1 MATKKMV
8 YFFGNGK
15 SEGAKETKALL
26 GGKGLGL
33 AQMTESKVPVP
44 AGFTIT
50 TEVCDYYSK
59 NKSYPKGLEKI
70 VDENIKKLE
79 KAMGMEFGNADKP
92 LLVSVRSGAAISMP
106 GMMDTILNLGIN
118 ENVVNGIIKKTNNP
132 RFAWDA
138 YRRFIQMFGDVAM
151 GVDHDKFEEILDERK
166 KAIAPKIGK
175 AEKEVKDTDLDVEEL
190 KIVVEKYKAMYK
202 QEMGEAFPDDPKVQ
216 LWHAINAVFRSWN
229 NPRAEA
235 YRKLNDIR
243 NLLGTAVNVQAMV
256 FGNMGDT
263 SATGVCFSRNPST
276 GENKF
281 YGEFLINAQGEDVV
295 AGIRTPQE
303 ITLEGSKEWAKNNG
317 ISEEDRKAKYPS
329 LEEVMPDVYKQ
340 LVSYKNQLEKYYSDM
355 QDMEFTIQEG
365 KLYMLQTRNGK
376 RTAAAAVRI
385 AVELAEAKIIS
396 KEEALMRVNPA
407 DLDQL
412 LHPMFDPNAKKTAK
426 VLAKGL
432 NASPGAAVGKAVFA
446 AERAEAMKE
455 AGESVILVRIET
467 SPEDIKGMNAA
478 EGILTARGGATS
490 HAAVVARGMG
500 KCCVAGCSALDI
512 DYNQKLMKVNDT
524 IVHEGDYI
532 SIDGSTG
539 EVMLGQV
546 TTKEA
551 DMSEDFRKLMQW
563 ADEIRIKNKFEVHT
577 NADTPNDAQIARKF
591 GAEGIGLCRT
601 EHMFFN
607 ADRIKSV
614 RQLILV
620 AEEVKQLREKLEEAK
635 KIGKADLV
643 EELERLYKEPRKL
656 YDDALNSLFPM
667 QMEDFVGIF
676 TAMSGYPVTV
686 RLLDPPLHEF
696 IPHEDSQLQELANE
710 MNVPFE
716 KLRAIRDSL
725 HEFNPM
731 LGHRGCRLGITYPEI
746 YDMQARAIIEAAVK
760 VKKNG
765 VDVHPEIMIPL
776 VGTLKELKM
785 IKERIVK
792 IADEVF
798 SKVGDKVAYKVGTMI
813 EVPRAALVADKIA
826 QEAEFFSFG
835 TNDLTQMG
843 GGFSRDDAGKFL
855 KDYVDKEI
863 YEKDPFQS
871 LDQEGIGELLRIG
884 VTKGRATNKKLT
896 VGICGEHG
904 GDPATVMFCY
914 DIGLNYVSCSP
925 YRVPIARLAAAQGII
940 NASAKNKKANVKKEV
955 KKAVKTVKKEVK
967 KEIKKDAKK
976 AASTVKKASK
986 DVKKATKEIKKVA
999 KAVKNTVKKEVKKA
1013 VSKKTNSK
1021 K

>member
-1 MATKKMV
+1 MASKKMV

-59 NKSYPKGLEKI
+59 NKSYPKGLEKA

-79 KAMGMEFGNADKP
+79 KAMNMKFGDVNKP

-118 ENVVNGIIKKTNNP
+118 EEVVNGIVAKTGNP

-151 GVDHDKFEEILDERK
+151 GVDHDKFEEILQEK
-166 KAIAPKIGK
+166 KNSIASRVGKI
-175 AEKEVKDTDLDVEEL
+175 EKEVKDTDLDVEDL
-190 KIVVEKYKAMYK
+190 KDVVAKYKAMYK
-202 QEMGEAFPDDPKVQ
+202 KEKGEEFPEEPREQ
-216 LWHAINAVFRSWN
+216 LFNAINAVFRSWN

-243 NLLGTAVNVQAMV
+243 GLLGTAVNVQAMV

-303 ITLEGSKEWAKNNG
+303 ITLEGSLEWAKNNG
-317 ISEEDRKAKYPS
+317 ISEEERKAKYPS
-329 LEEVMPDVYKQ
+329 LEEVMPAVYKQ

-376 RTAAAAVRI
+376 RTGAAAVRI

-396 KEEALMRVNPA
+396 KEEAIMRVNPS

-412 LHPMFDPNAKKTAK
+412 LHPMFDASAKKTAK

-432 NASPGAAVGKAVFA
+432 NASPGAAVGKVVFS

-455 AGESVILVRIET
+455 AGEQSILVRIET

-478 EGILTARGGATS
+478 EGILTARGGSTS

-500 KCCVAGCSALDI
+500 KCCVAGCSALEI
-512 DYNQKLMKVNDT
+512 DYAAKSMKVGEET
-524 IVHEGDYI
+524 VKEGDYI

-539 EVMLGQV
+539 EVMLGKV
-546 TTKEA
+546 ATKEA
-551 DMSEDFRKLMQW
+551 EMSEDFRKLMEW
-563 ADEIRIKNKFEVHT
+563 ADSMRKLEVHT
-577 NADTPNDAQIARKF
+577 NADTPHDASVARSF

-620 AEEVKQLREKLEEAK
+620 AEEVKQLKEKLEAAE
-635 KIGKADLV
+635 KIGDKKTI
-643 EELERLYKEPRKL
+643 EEIEPLYKEPRKL
-656 YDDALNSLFPM
+656 YDDALNSILPM
-667 QMEDFVGIF
+667 QREDFIGIF
-676 TAMSGYPVTV
+676 TAMNGYPVTV

-696 IPHEDSQLQELANE
+696 IPHEDSQLQELSKE
-710 MNVPFE
+710 MNVSFD
-716 KLRAIRDSL
+716 KLKAIRDGL

-776 VGTLKELKM
+776 VGTVKELKI
-785 IKERIVK
+785 IKDRIIK
-792 IADEVF
+792 IAEEVF
-798 SKVGDKVAYKVGTMI
+798 EKEGSKVAYRVGTMI

-855 KDYVDKEI
+855 KDYVNKEI
-863 YEKDPFQS
+863 YERDPFQS

-884 VTKGRATNKKLT
+884 VTKGRSTNKKLT

-904 GDPATVMFCY
+904 GDPATIMFCN
-914 DIGLNYVSCSP
+914 DIGLDYVSCSP
-925 YRVPIARLAAAQGII
+925 YRVPIARLAAAQGAIR
-940 NASAKNKKANVKKEV
+940 AKGASKKSSAK
-955 KKAVKTVKKEVK
+955 KTT
-967 KEIKKDAKK
+967 AKK
-976 AASTVKKASK
+976 ASAAKKTVTKVETKSSA
-986 DVKKATKEIKKVA
+986 KKATA
-999 KAVKNTVKKEVKKA
+999 KKA
-1013 VSKKTNSK
+1013 PTAKKTAAKSTGK
-1021 K
+1021 KK

>member
-1 MATKKMV
+1 MASRKMV

-59 NKSYPKGLEKI
+59 NKSYPNGLEKL

-79 KAMGMEFGNADKP
+79 RAMNMEFGNEQKP

-118 ENVVNGIIKKTNNP
+118 EKVVNGMIKKTNNP

-151 GVDHDKFEEILDERK
+151 GVDHEKFEHILQNAK
-166 KAIAPKIGK
+166 NSIADRVGK
-175 AEKEVKDTDLDVEEL
+175 PAKEVKDTDLNVEDL
-190 KIVVEKYKAMYK
+190 KEVVVKYKEMYK
-202 QEMGEAFPDDPKVQ
+202 KEMGEDFPEEPKVQ

-263 SATGVCFSRNPST
+263 SATGVCFSRNPAT

-303 ITLEGSKEWAKNNG
+303 ITLEGSLDWAKNNNV
-317 ISEEDRKAKYPS
+317 SEFERKGKYPS
-329 LEEVMPDVYKQ
+329 LEEVMPNVYKQ

-396 KEEALMRVNPA
+396 KEEAIMRVNPS

-412 LHPMFDPNAKKTAK
+412 LHPTFDPNAKKSATI
-426 VLAKGL
+426 LAKGL
-432 NASPGAAVGKAVFA
+432 NASPGAAVGKVVFA
-446 AERAEAMKE
+446 ADRAEKQKE
-455 AGESVILVRIET
+455 AGENVILVRIET

-512 DYNQKLMKVNDT
+512 DYSSKTMKVGDKT
-524 IVHEGDYI
+524 VYEGDYI

-546 TTKEA
+546 ATKEA
-551 DMSEDFRKLMQW
+551 EMSEDFKKLMKWADDIRKL
-563 ADEIRIKNKFEVHT
+563 EVHT
-577 NADTPNDAQIARKF
+577 NADTPHDARIARSF

-620 AEEVKQLREKLEEAK
+620 AEDVKQLQAQINEAERAGKNNLVSELQNAYREPK
-635 KIGKADLV
+635 
-643 EELERLYKEPRKL
+643 RLYDE
-656 YDDALNSLFPM
+656 ALNNLFPM
-667 QMEDFVGIF
+667 QMEDFIGIF
-676 TAMSGYPVTV
+676 KAMDGYPVTV

-696 IPHEDSQLQELANE
+696 IPHEDSQLEELSND
-710 MNVPFE
+710 MGVPFD

-760 VKKNG
+760 VSKDRVK
-765 VDVHPEIMIPL
+765 VYPEIMIPL

-785 IKERIVK
+785 IKDRIIK

-798 SKVGDKVAYKVGTMI
+798 EKEGVKVSYKVGTMI

-826 QEAEFFSFG
+826 TEAEFFSFG

-871 LDQEGIGELLRIG
+871 LDQEGIGELLKIG
-884 VTKGRATNKKLT
+884 VEKGRATNKKLT
-896 VGICGEHG
+896 IGICGEHG
-904 GDPATVMFCY
+904 GDPATVMFCHN
-914 DIGLNYVSCSP
+914 IGLNYVSCSP
-925 YRVPIARLAAAQGII
+925 YRVPIARLAAAQGVI
-940 NASAKNKKANVKKEV
+940 NQKIEAKKNIKKA
-955 KKAVKTVKKEVK
+955 
-967 KEIKKDAKK
+967 
-976 AASTVKKASK
+976 VKKASK
-986 DVKKATKEIKKVA
+986 NIKKAVKKASKTVKSAAKKS
-999 KAVKNTVKKEVKKA
+999 AVKKLASKKA
-1013 VSKKTNSK
+1013 ASKKTASK
-1021 K
+1021 KKSGR

>member
-1 MATKKMV
+1 MV

-59 NKSYPKGLEKI
+59 NKSYPNGLEKL

-79 KAMGMEFGNADKP
+79 RAMNMEFGNEQKP

-118 ENVVNGIIKKTNNP
+118 EKVVNGMIKKTNNP

-151 GVDHDKFEEILDERK
+151 GVDHEKFEHILQNAK
-166 KAIAPKIGK
+166 NSIADRVGK
-175 AEKEVKDTDLDVEEL
+175 PAKEVKDTDLNVEDL
-190 KIVVEKYKAMYK
+190 KEVVVKYKEMYK
-202 QEMGEAFPDDPKVQ
+202 REMGEDFPEEPKVQ

-263 SATGVCFSRNPST
+263 SATGVCFSRNPAT

-303 ITLEGSKEWAKNNG
+303 ITLEGSLDWAKNNNV
-317 ISEEDRKAKYPS
+317 SEFERKGKYPS
-329 LEEVMPDVYKQ
+329 LEEVMPNVYKQ

-396 KEEALMRVNPA
+396 KEEAIMRVNPS

-412 LHPMFDPNAKKTAK
+412 LHPTFDPNAKKSATI
-426 VLAKGL
+426 LAKGL
-432 NASPGAAVGKAVFA
+432 NASPGAAVGKVVFA
-446 AERAEAMKE
+446 ADRAEKQKE
-455 AGESVILVRIET
+455 AGENVILVRIET
-467 SPEDIKGMNAA
+467 SPEDIKGVNAA

-490 HAAVVARGMG
+490 HVAVVARGMG

-512 DYNQKLMKVNDT
+512 DYSSKTMKVGDKT
-524 IVHEGDYI
+524 VYEGDYI

-546 TTKEA
+546 ATKEA
-551 DMSEDFRKLMQW
+551 EMSEDFKKLMKWADDIRKL
-563 ADEIRIKNKFEVHT
+563 EVHT
-577 NADTPNDAQIARKF
+577 NADTPHDARIARSF

-620 AEEVKQLREKLEEAK
+620 AEDVKQLQAQINEAERAGKNNLVSELQNAYREPK
-635 KIGKADLV
+635 
-643 EELERLYKEPRKL
+643 RLYDE
-656 YDDALNSLFPM
+656 ALNNLFPM
-667 QMEDFVGIF
+667 QMEDFIGIF
-676 TAMSGYPVTV
+676 KAMDGYPVTV

-696 IPHEDSQLQELANE
+696 IPHEDSQLEELSND
-710 MNVPFE
+710 MGVPFD

-760 VKKNG
+760 VSKDG
-765 VDVHPEIMIPL
+765 VKVHPEIMIPL

-785 IKERIVK
+785 IKDRIIK

-798 SKVGDKVAYKVGTMI
+798 EKEGVKVSYKVGTMI

-826 QEAEFFSFG
+826 TEAEFFSFG

-871 LDQEGIGELLRIG
+871 LDQEGIGELLKIG
-884 VTKGRATNKKLT
+884 VEKGRATNKKLT
-896 VGICGEHG
+896 IGICGEHG
-904 GDPATVMFCY
+904 GDPATVMFCHN
-914 DIGLNYVSCSP
+914 IGLNYVSCSP
-925 YRVPIARLAAAQGII
+925 YRVPIARLAAAQGVI
-940 NASAKNKKANVKKEV
+940 NQKIEAKKNIKKA
-955 KKAVKTVKKEVK
+955 
-967 KEIKKDAKK
+967 
-976 AASTVKKASK
+976 VKKASK
-986 DVKKATKEIKKVA
+986 NIKKAVKKASKTVKSAAKKS
-999 KAVKNTVKKEVKKA
+999 AVKKLASKKA
-1013 VSKKTNSK
+1013 ASKKTASK
-1021 K
+1021 KKSGR

>member
-1 MATKKMV
+1 MALKKMV

-59 NKSYPKGLEKI
+59 KKSYPPGLEKL

-79 KAMGMEFGNADKP
+79 KAMNMEFGNEEKP

-118 ENVVNGIIKKTNNP
+118 EKVVNGMIKKTNNP

-151 GVDHDKFEEILDERK
+151 GVDHDKFEEILDNAK
-166 KAIAPKIGK
+166 HSIATRVGK
-175 AEKEVKDTDLDVEEL
+175 PAKEVKDTDLNVDDL
-190 KIVVEKYKAMYK
+190 KEVVDKYKEMYK
-202 QEMGEAFPDDPKVQ
+202 REMGEDFPEDPKVQ

-263 SATGVCFSRNPST
+263 SATGVCFSRNPAT

-303 ITLEGSKEWAKNNG
+303 ITLEGSLDWAKNNN
-317 ISEEDRKAKYPS
+317 ISEFERKGKYPS

-340 LVSYKNQLEKYYSDM
+340 LVKYKDQLLKYYKDV
-355 QDMEFTIQEG
+355 QDMEFTIQEK
-365 KLYMLQTRNGK
+365 KLYMLQTRSGK

-385 AVELAEAKIIS
+385 AVELAEEKIIS
-396 KEEALMRVNPA
+396 KEEAIMRVNPS

-412 LHPMFDPNAKKTAK
+412 LHPVFDHDAKKSATI
-426 VLAKGL
+426 LAKGL
-432 NASPGAAVGKAVFA
+432 NASPGAAVGKVVFA
-446 AERAEAMKE
+446 ADRAEKQKE
-455 AGESVILVRIET
+455 AGENVILVRIET

-512 DYNQKLMKVNDT
+512 DYSSKSMKVGNET
-524 IVHEGDYI
+524 VYEGDYI

-546 TTKEA
+546 ATKEA
-551 DMSEDFRKLMQW
+551 EMSEDFKKLMKWADDTRKL
-563 ADEIRIKNKFEVHT
+563 EVHT
-577 NADTPNDAQIARKF
+577 NADTPHDAQIARSF

-620 AEEVKQLREKLEEAK
+620 AEDVKQLQAQISEVERAGKNNLVSELKDAYREPK
-635 KIGKADLV
+635 
-643 EELERLYKEPRKL
+643 RLYDE
-656 YDDALNSLFPM
+656 ALDNLFPM
-667 QMEDFVGIF
+667 QMEDFIGIF
-676 TAMSGYPVTV
+676 KAMDGYPVTV

-696 IPHEDSQLQELANE
+696 IPHEDSQLQELSND
-710 MNVPFE
+710 MGVPFE

-746 YDMQARAIIEAAVK
+746 YDMQAKAIIEAAVK
-760 VKKNG
+760 VSKNG
-765 VDVHPEIMIPL
+765 VKVHPEIMIPL
-776 VGTLKELKM
+776 VGTLKELKI
-785 IKERIVK
+785 IKDRIIK
-792 IADEVF
+792 IAEEVF
-798 SKVGDKVAYKVGTMI
+798 EKEGVRVSYKVGTMI

-826 QEAEFFSFG
+826 TEAEFFSFG

-843 GGFSRDDAGKFL
+843 GGFSRDDAGKLL

-871 LDQEGIGELLRIG
+871 LDQEGIGELLRIA
-884 VTKGRATNKKLT
+884 VSKGRETNKKLII
-896 VGICGEHG
+896 GICGEHG
-904 GDPATVMFCY
+904 GDPATVMFCH

-925 YRVPIARLAAAQGII
+925 YRVPIARLAAAQGVIEQ
-940 NASAKNKKANVKKEV
+940 KKKAKQTAK
-955 KKAVKTVKKEVK
+955 KTVN
-967 KEIKKDAKK
+967 K
-976 AASTVKKASK
+976 AVKKASK
-986 DVKKATKEIKKVA
+986 NIKKAVKKAGKTLKASAKKSNAKKVL
-999 KAVKNTVKKEVKKA
+999 KKKSTNKKTA
-1013 VSKKTNSK
+1013 SKKKVVSKRR
-1021 K
+1021 

>member
-1 MATKKMV
+1 MASRKMV

-59 NKSYPKGLEKI
+59 NKSYPNGLEKL

-79 KAMGMEFGNADKP
+79 RAMNMEFGNEQKP

-118 ENVVNGIIKKTNNP
+118 EKVVNGMIKKTNNP

-151 GVDHDKFEEILDERK
+151 GVDHEKFEHILQNAK
-166 KAIAPKIGK
+166 NSIADRVGK
-175 AEKEVKDTDLDVEEL
+175 PAKEVKDTDLNVEDL
-190 KIVVEKYKAMYK
+190 KEVVVKYKEMYK
-202 QEMGEAFPDDPKVQ
+202 HEMGEDFPEEPKVQ

-243 NLLGTAVNVQAMV
+243 NLFGTAVNVQAMV

-263 SATGVCFSRNPST
+263 SATGVCFSRNPAT

-303 ITLEGSKEWAKNNG
+303 ITLEGSLDWAKNNNV
-317 ISEEDRKAKYPS
+317 SEFERKEKFPS
-329 LEEVMPDVYKQ
+329 LEEVMPNVYKQ

-396 KEEALMRVNPA
+396 KEEAIMRVNPS

-412 LHPMFDPNAKKTAK
+412 LHPTFDPNAKKSATI
-426 VLAKGL
+426 LAKGL
-432 NASPGAAVGKAVFA
+432 NASPGAAVGKVVFA
-446 AERAEAMKE
+446 ADRAEKQKE
-455 AGESVILVRIET
+455 AGENVILVRIET

-512 DYNQKLMKVNDT
+512 DYSSKTMKVGDKT
-524 IVHEGDYI
+524 VYEGDYI

-546 TTKEA
+546 ATKEA
-551 DMSEDFRKLMQW
+551 EMSEDFKKLMKWADDIRKL
-563 ADEIRIKNKFEVHT
+563 EVHT
-577 NADTPNDAQIARKF
+577 NADTPHDARIARSF

-620 AEEVKQLREKLEEAK
+620 AEDVKQLQAQINEAERAGKNNLVSELQNAYREPK
-635 KIGKADLV
+635 
-643 EELERLYKEPRKL
+643 RLYDE
-656 YDDALNSLFPM
+656 ALNNLFPM
-667 QMEDFVGIF
+667 QMEDFIGIF
-676 TAMSGYPVTV
+676 KAMDGYPVTV

-696 IPHEDSQLQELANE
+696 IPHEDSQLEELSSD
-710 MNVPFE
+710 MGVPFD

-760 VKKNG
+760 VSKDG
-765 VDVHPEIMIPL
+765 VKVHPEIMIPL

-785 IKERIVK
+785 IKDRIIK

-798 SKVGDKVAYKVGTMI
+798 EKEGVKVSYKVGTMI

-826 QEAEFFSFG
+826 TEAEFFSFG

-871 LDQEGIGELLRIG
+871 LDQEGIGELLKIG
-884 VTKGRATNKKLT
+884 VEKGRATNKKLT
-896 VGICGEHG
+896 IGICGEHG
-904 GDPATVMFCY
+904 GDPATVMFCHN
-914 DIGLNYVSCSP
+914 IGLNYVSCSP
-925 YRVPIARLAAAQGII
+925 YRVPIARLAAAQGVI
-940 NASAKNKKANVKKEV
+940 NQKIEAKKNIKKA
-955 KKAVKTVKKEVK
+955 
-967 KEIKKDAKK
+967 
-976 AASTVKKASK
+976 VKKASK
-986 DVKKATKEIKKVA
+986 NIKKAVKKASKTVKSAAKKS
-999 KAVKNTVKKEVKKA
+999 AVKKLASKKA
-1013 VSKKTNSK
+1013 ASKKTASK
-1021 K
+1021 KKSGR

>member
-1 MATKKMV
+1 MALKKMV

-59 NKSYPKGLEKI
+59 NKSYPKDLKKL

-79 KAMGMEFGNADKP
+79 KAMNMEFGNEEKP

-118 ENVVNGIIKKTNNP
+118 EKVVNGMIKKTNNP

-151 GVDHDKFEEILDERK
+151 GVDHDKFEEILDNAK
-166 KAIAPKIGK
+166 HSIATRVGK
-175 AEKEVKDTDLDVEEL
+175 PAKEVKDTDLNVDDL
-190 KIVVEKYKAMYK
+190 KEVVDKYKEMYK
-202 QEMGEAFPDDPKVQ
+202 REMGEDFPEDPKIQ

-263 SATGVCFSRNPST
+263 SATGVCFSRNPAT

-303 ITLEGSKEWAKNNG
+303 ITLEGSLDWAKNNN
-317 ISEEDRKAKYPS
+317 ISEFERKGKYPS

-340 LVSYKNQLEKYYSDM
+340 LVKYKDQLLKYYKDV
-355 QDMEFTIQEG
+355 QDMEFTIQEK
-365 KLYMLQTRNGK
+365 KLYMLQTRSGK

-385 AVELAEAKIIS
+385 AVELAEEKIIS
-396 KEEALMRVNPA
+396 KEEAIMRVNPS

-412 LHPMFDPNAKKTAK
+412 LHPVFDPEAKKGATI
-426 VLAKGL
+426 LAKGL
-432 NASPGAAVGKAVFA
+432 NASPGAAVGKVVFA
-446 AERAEAMKE
+446 ADRAEKQKE
-455 AGESVILVRIET
+455 EGENVILVRIET

-512 DYNQKLMKVNDT
+512 DYSSKSMKVGNET
-524 IVHEGDYI
+524 VYEGDYI

-546 TTKEA
+546 ATKEA
-551 DMSEDFRKLMQW
+551 EMSEDFKKLMKWADDTRKL
-563 ADEIRIKNKFEVHT
+563 EVHT
-577 NADTPNDAQIARKF
+577 NADTPHDAQIARSF

-620 AEEVKQLREKLEEAK
+620 AEDVKQLQAQISEVERAGKNNLVSELKDAYREPK
-635 KIGKADLV
+635 
-643 EELERLYKEPRKL
+643 RLYDE
-656 YDDALNSLFPM
+656 ALNNLFPM
-667 QMEDFVGIF
+667 QMEDFIGIF
-676 TAMSGYPVTV
+676 KAMDGYPVTV

-696 IPHEDSQLQELANE
+696 IPHEDSQLEELSNDMGVA
-710 MNVPFE
+710 FD

-760 VKKNG
+760 VSKNG
-765 VDVHPEIMIPL
+765 VKVHPEIMIPL
-776 VGTLKELKM
+776 VGTLKELKI
-785 IKERIVK
+785 IKDRIIK
-792 IADEVF
+792 IAEEVF
-798 SKVGDKVAYKVGTMI
+798 EKEGVKVSYKVGTMI

-826 QEAEFFSFG
+826 TEAEFFSFG

-871 LDQEGIGELLRIG
+871 LDQEGIGELLRIA
-884 VTKGRATNKKLT
+884 VSKGRETNKKLII
-896 VGICGEHG
+896 GICGEHG
-904 GDPATVMFCY
+904 GDPATVMFCH

-925 YRVPIARLAAAQGII
+925 YRVPIARLAAAQGVIEQ
-940 NASAKNKKANVKKEV
+940 KKKAKKTVNKAVKKSSKNI
-955 KKAVKTVKKEVK
+955 KKAVKKAGKTLKAS
-967 KEIKKDAKK
+967 AKK
-976 AASTVKKASK
+976 SNAKKVLKKKSTNKKTASK
-986 DVKKATKEIKKVA
+986 KKV
-999 KAVKNTVKKEVKKA
+999 
-1013 VSKKTNSK
+1013 VSKRR
-1021 K
+1021 

>member
-1 MATKKMV
+1 MALKKMV

-59 NKSYPKGLEKI
+59 NKSYPKDLKKL

-79 KAMGMEFGNADKP
+79 KAMNMEFGNEEKP

-118 ENVVNGIIKKTNNP
+118 EKVVNGMIKKTNNP

-151 GVDHDKFEEILDERK
+151 GVDHDKFEEILDNAK
-166 KAIAPKIGK
+166 HSIATRVGK
-175 AEKEVKDTDLDVEEL
+175 PAKEVKDTDLNVDDL
-190 KIVVEKYKAMYK
+190 KEVVDKYKEMYK
-202 QEMGEAFPDDPKVQ
+202 REMGEDFPEDPKVQ

-263 SATGVCFSRNPST
+263 SATGVCFSRNPAT

-303 ITLEGSKEWAKNNG
+303 ITLEGSLDWAKNNN
-317 ISEEDRKAKYPS
+317 ISEFERKGKYPS
-329 LEEVMPDVYKQ
+329 LEEVMPNVYKQ

-385 AVELAEAKIIS
+385 AVELAEANIIS
-396 KEEALMRVNPA
+396 KEEAIMRVNPS

-412 LHPMFDPNAKKTAK
+412 LHPTFDPEAKKEATI
-426 VLAKGL
+426 LAKGL
-432 NASPGAAVGKAVFA
+432 NASPGAAVGKVVFA
-446 AERAEAMKE
+446 ADRAEKRKE
-455 AGESVILVRIET
+455 EGENVILVRIET

-512 DYNQKLMKVNDT
+512 DYSSKSMKVGNET
-524 IVHEGDYI
+524 VYEGDYI

-546 TTKEA
+546 ATKEA
-551 DMSEDFRKLMQW
+551 EMSEDFKKLMKWADDIRKL
-563 ADEIRIKNKFEVHT
+563 EVHT
-577 NADTPNDAQIARKF
+577 NADTPHDAQIARSF

-620 AEEVKQLREKLEEAK
+620 AEDVKQLQAQINEAERAGKNNLVSELQNAYREPK
-635 KIGKADLV
+635 
-643 EELERLYKEPRKL
+643 RLYDE
-656 YDDALNSLFPM
+656 ALNNLFPM
-667 QMEDFVGIF
+667 QMEDFIGIF
-676 TAMSGYPVTV
+676 KAMDGYPVTV

-696 IPHEDSQLQELANE
+696 IPHEDSQLEELSND
-710 MNVPFE
+710 MGVPFD

-760 VKKNG
+760 VSKNG
-765 VDVHPEIMIPL
+765 VKVHPEIMIPL
-776 VGTLKELKM
+776 VGTLKELKI
-785 IKERIVK
+785 IKDRIIK
-792 IADEVF
+792 IAEEVF
-798 SKVGDKVAYKVGTMI
+798 EKEGVRVSYKVGTMI

-826 QEAEFFSFG
+826 TEAEFFSFG

-871 LDQEGIGELLRIG
+871 LDQEGIGELLRIA
-884 VTKGRATNKKLT
+884 VSKGRETNKKLII
-896 VGICGEHG
+896 GICGEHG
-904 GDPATVMFCY
+904 GDPATVMFCH

-925 YRVPIARLAAAQGII
+925 YRVPIARLAAAQGVIEQ
-940 NASAKNKKANVKKEV
+940 KKKAKQTAK
-955 KKAVKTVKKEVK
+955 KTVN
-967 KEIKKDAKK
+967 K
-976 AASTVKKASK
+976 AVKKASK
-986 DVKKATKEIKKVA
+986 NIKKAVKKAGKTLKASAKKSNAKKVL
-999 KAVKNTVKKEVKKA
+999 KKNSENKKTASKKKV
-1013 VSKKTNSK
+1013 VSKRR
-1021 K
+1021 

>member
-1 MATKKMV
+1 MASKKLV

-59 NKSYPKGLEKI
+59 NKSYPKGLEKL

-79 KAMGMEFGNADKP
+79 KAMGMQFGNPKQP

-118 ENVVNGIIKKTNNP
+118 EKVVEGLVEKTNNP

-151 GVDHDKFEEILDERK
+151 GVDHDKFEEILDEAK
-166 KAIAPKIGK
+166 KSIASKVGK
-175 AEKEVKDTDLDVEEL
+175 AEKDVKDTDLDVEDL
-190 KIVVEKYKAMYK
+190 KVVVEKYKAMYK
-202 QEMGEAFPDDPKVQ
+202 EEKGEEFPVDPKVQ

-243 NLLGTAVNVQAMV
+243 GLLGTAVNVQAMV

-263 SATGVCFSRNPST
+263 SATGVCFSRNPAT

-303 ITLEGSKEWAKNNG
+303 ITLEGSLEWAKNNG
-317 ISEEDRKAKYPS
+317 ISEEDRKNKYPS
-329 LEEVMPDVYKQ
+329 LEEVMPNVYKQ

-396 KEEALMRVNPA
+396 KEEAIMRVNPS

-412 LHPMFDPNAKKTAK
+412 LHPMFDPAAKKSAK
-426 VLAKGL
+426 VIAKGL
-432 NASPGAAVGKAVFA
+432 NASPGAAVGKVVFA
-446 AERAEAMKE
+446 ADRAEEMKE
-455 AGESVILVRIET
+455 AGEQTILVRIET

-478 EGILTARGGATS
+478 EGILTARGGSTS

-500 KCCVAGCSALDI
+500 KCCVAGCSALEI
-512 DYNQKLMKVNDT
+512 DYESKSMKVGDE
-524 IVHEGDYI
+524 IVKEGDYI

-539 EVMLGQV
+539 EVMLGKV
-546 TTKEA
+546 ATKEA
-551 DMSEDFRKLMQW
+551 EMSEDFKKLMEWADAARKL
-563 ADEIRIKNKFEVHT
+563 EVHT
-577 NADTPNDAQIARKF
+577 NADTPHDAQIARSF

-620 AEEVKQLREKLEEAK
+620 AEEVKQLKEKLEAAE
-635 KIGKADLV
+635 KIGDKKAI
-643 EELERLYKEPRKL
+643 EELEPLYKEPRKL
-656 YDDALNSLFPM
+656 YDDALANILPM
-667 QMEDFVGIF
+667 QREDFIGIF
-676 TAMSGYPVTV
+676 TAMSGYPVTI

-696 IPHEDSQLQELANE
+696 IPHEDSQLQELSSE
-710 MNVPFE
+710 MNVSFD
-716 KLRAIRDSL
+716 KLKAIRDSL

-776 VGTLKELKM
+776 VGTLKELKI
-785 IKERIVK
+785 IKDRIIK

-798 SKVGDKVAYKVGTMI
+798 EKEGSKVTYKVGTMI

-826 QEAEFFSFG
+826 TEAEFFSFG

-855 KDYVDKEI
+855 KDYVNKEI
-863 YEKDPFQS
+863 YERDPFQS

-884 VTKGRATNKKLT
+884 VTKGRAANKKL
-896 VGICGEHG
+896 VIGICGEHG
-904 GDPATVMFCY
+904 GDPATVMFCN
-914 DIGLNYVSCSP
+914 DIGLDYVSCSP
-925 YRVPIARLAAAQGII
+925 YRVPIARLAAAQGAIKSKPAKKSAAKKAPTKAS
-940 NASAKNKKANVKKEV
+940 ASAKKTAAKVEV
-955 KKAVKTVKKEVK
+955 KKSAS
-967 KEIKKDAKK
+967 KK
-976 AASTVKKASK
+976 AA
-986 DVKKATKEIKKVA
+986 VA
-999 KAVKNTVKKEVKKA
+999 KKTPSKSSGKKK
-1013 VSKKTNSK
+1013 
-1021 K
+1021 

>member
-1 MATKKMV
+1 MV

-59 NKSYPKGLEKI
+59 NKSYPKGLEKL

-79 KAMGMEFGNADKP
+79 KAMNMEFGNEEKP

-118 ENVVNGIIKKTNNP
+118 EKVVNGMIKKTNNP

-151 GVDHDKFEEILDERK
+151 GVDHDKFEEILDNAK
-166 KAIAPKIGK
+166 HSIATRVGK
-175 AEKEVKDTDLDVEEL
+175 PEKEVKDTDLNVDDL
-190 KIVVEKYKAMYK
+190 KEVVVKYKEMYK
-202 QEMGEAFPDDPKVQ
+202 REMGEDFPEEPKVQ

-263 SATGVCFSRNPST
+263 SATGVCFSRNPAT

-303 ITLEGSKEWAKNNG
+303 ITLEGSLDWAKNNSV
-317 ISEEDRKAKYPS
+317 SETDRKEKYPS
-329 LEEVMPDVYKQ
+329 LEEVMPNVYKQ

-396 KEEALMRVNPA
+396 KEEAILRVNPS

-412 LHPMFDPNAKKTAK
+412 LHPTFDPDAKKTATI
-426 VLAKGL
+426 LAKGL
-432 NASPGAAVGKAVFA
+432 NASPGAAVGKVVFA
-446 AERAEAMKE
+446 ADRAEKQKE
-455 AGESVILVRIET
+455 AGENVILVRIET

-512 DYNQKLMKVNDT
+512 DYSEKIMKVGNET
-524 IVHEGDYI
+524 VHEGDYI

-546 TTKEA
+546 ATKEA
-551 DMSEDFRKLMQW
+551 EMSEDFKKLMKWADDIRKL
-563 ADEIRIKNKFEVHT
+563 EVHT
-577 NADTPNDAQIARKF
+577 NADTPHDAQIARSF

-620 AEEVKQLREKLEEAK
+620 AEDVKQLQAQINEAEKMGKNNLVSELQNAYREPK
-635 KIGKADLV
+635 
-643 EELERLYKEPRKL
+643 RLYDE
-656 YDDALNSLFPM
+656 ALDNLFPM
-667 QMEDFVGIF
+667 QMEDFIGIF
-676 TAMSGYPVTV
+676 KAMDGYPVTV

-696 IPHEDSQLQELANE
+696 IPHEDSQLEELSND
-710 MNVPFE
+710 MGVPFD

-760 VKKNG
+760 VSRDG
-765 VDVHPEIMIPL
+765 VKVHPEIMIPL
-776 VGTLKELKM
+776 VGTLKELKI
-785 IKERIVK
+785 IKDRIIK
-792 IADEVF
+792 IAEEVF
-798 SKVGDKVAYKVGTMI
+798 EKEGVKVSYKVGTMI

-826 QEAEFFSFG
+826 TEAEFFSFG

-871 LDQEGIGELLRIG
+871 LDQEGIGELLKIG
-884 VTKGRATNKKLT
+884 VSKGRATNKKLT
-896 VGICGEHG
+896 IGICGEHG
-904 GDPATVMFCY
+904 GDPATVMFCHN
-914 DIGLNYVSCSP
+914 IGLNYVSCSP
-925 YRVPIARLAAAQGII
+925 YRVPIARLAAAQGVI
-940 NASAKNKKANVKKEV
+940 NQKNEAKKSVKKTV
-955 KKAVKTVKKEVK
+955 NKA
-967 KEIKKDAKK
+967 
-976 AASTVKKASK
+976 VKKASK
-986 DVKKATKEIKKVA
+986 DIKKAVKKASK
-999 KAVKNTVKKEVKKA
+999 TVKSAAKKSTA
-1013 VSKKTNSK
+1013 KKLVSKKTTSK
-1021 K
+1021 KKTASKKR

>member
-1 MATKKMV
+1 MASKKMV

-59 NKSYPKGLEKI
+59 NKSYPKGLEKL

-79 KAMGMEFGNADKP
+79 KAMNMQFGNAEKP

-118 ENVVNGIIKKTNNP
+118 ENVVEGIIKKTNNP

-151 GVDHDKFEEILDERK
+151 GVDHDKFEEILEEK
-166 KAIAPKIGK
+166 KHSIASRVGK
-175 AEKEVKDTDLDVEEL
+175 TEKEVKDTDLDVEDL
-190 KIVVEKYKAMYK
+190 KEVVAKYKDMYK
-202 QEMGEAFPDDPKVQ
+202 REMGEDFPDDPKVQ

-263 SATGVCFSRNPST
+263 SATGVCFSRNPAT

-303 ITLEGSKEWAKNNG
+303 ITLEGSIEWAKNNG
-317 ISEEDRKAKYPS
+317 ISEEERKSKYPS
-329 LEEVMPDVYKQ
+329 LEEVMPNVYKQ
-340 LVSYKNQLEKYYSDM
+340 LVSYKNQLEKHYSDM

-396 KEEALMRVNPA
+396 KEEAIMRVNPS

-412 LHPMFDPNAKKTAK
+412 LHPMFDPNAKKGAK

-432 NASPGAAVGKAVFA
+432 NASPGAAVGKVVFA
-446 AERAEAMKE
+446 ADRAEAMKE
-455 AGESVILVRIET
+455 AGEQVVLVRIET

-478 EGILTARGGATS
+478 EGILTARGGSTS

-500 KCCVAGCSALDI
+500 KCCVAGCSALEI
-512 DYNQKLMKVNDT
+512 DYSNKCMKVGEETVN
-524 IVHEGDYI
+524 EGDYI

-539 EVMLGQV
+539 EVMLGKV
-546 TTKEA
+546 ATKEA
-551 DMSEDFRKLMQW
+551 EMSEDFKKLMEWADSIRKL
-563 ADEIRIKNKFEVHT
+563 EVHT
-577 NADTPNDAQIARKF
+577 NADTPHDASIARSF

-620 AEEVKQLREKLEEAK
+620 AEEVKQLKEKIEAAE
-635 KIGKADLV
+635 KIGDKKTI
-643 EELERLYKEPRKL
+643 EELEPLYREPRKL
-656 YDDALNSLFPM
+656 YDDALDNILPM
-667 QMEDFVGIF
+667 QREDFIGIF
-676 TAMSGYPVTV
+676 TAMNGYPVTV

-696 IPHEDSQLQELANE
+696 IPHEDSQLQELSNE
-710 MNVPFE
+710 MNVSFD
-716 KLRAIRDSL
+716 KLKAIRDSL

-746 YDMQARAIIEAAVK
+746 YDMQAKAIIEAAVK
-760 VKKNG
+760 VKKSG

-785 IKERIVK
+785 IKERIIK
-792 IADEVF
+792 IAEEVF
-798 SKVGDKVAYKVGTMI
+798 EKEGTKVTYKVGTMI
-813 EVPRAALVADKIA
+813 EVPRAALTADKIA
-826 QEAEFFSFG
+826 TEAEFFSFG

-871 LDQEGIGELLRIG
+871 LDQEGIGELLRIA
-884 VTKGRATNKKLT
+884 VTKGRAANKKLT
-896 VGICGEHG
+896 IGICGEHG
-904 GDPATVMFCY
+904 GDPSTVMFVLLTEY
-914 DIGLNYVSCSP
+914 L
-925 YRVPIARLAAAQGII
+925 
-940 NASAKNKKANVKKEV
+940 
-955 KKAVKTVKKEVK
+955 
-967 KEIKKDAKK
+967 
-976 AASTVKKASK
+976 
-986 DVKKATKEIKKVA
+986 
-999 KAVKNTVKKEVKKA
+999 
-1013 VSKKTNSK
+1013 
-1021 K
+1021 

>member
-1 MATKKMV
+1 MASKKMV

-59 NKSYPKGLEKI
+59 NKSYPKGLDKLVE
-70 VDENIKKLE
+70 ENIKKLE
-79 KAMGMEFGNADKP
+79 KAMNAEFGNPSKP

-118 ENVVNGIIKKTNNP
+118 EKVVEGLIEKTNNP

-151 GVDHDKFEEILDERK
+151 GVEHDKFEEILDERK
-166 KAIAPKIGK
+166 KSIADKVGK
-175 AEKEVKDTDLDVEEL
+175 PEKEVKDTDLDVEEL

-202 QEMGEAFPDDPKVQ
+202 EEKGEEFPEEPKVQ

-235 YRKLNDIR
+235 YRKLNDIK
-243 NLLGTAVNVQAMV
+243 NLLGTAVNVQSMV
-256 FGNMGDT
+256 FGNMGNS

-303 ITLEGSKEWAKNNG
+303 ITLEGSLEWSRNNG
-317 ISEEDRKAKYPS
+317 IDEEERKSKYPS

-340 LVSYKNQLEKYYSDM
+340 LVNYKNQLEKYYSDM

-396 KEEALMRVNPA
+396 KEEALMRVNPS

-412 LHPMFDPNAKKTAK
+412 LHPMFDPNAKKSAK
-426 VLAKGL
+426 ILAKGL
-432 NASPGAAVGKAVFA
+432 NASPGAAVGKVVFS

-455 AGESVILVRIET
+455 AGENVILVRIET

-478 EGILTARGGATS
+478 EGILTARGGSTS

-500 KCCVAGCSALDI
+500 KCCVAGCSALEI
-512 DYNQKLMKVNDT
+512 DYSNKCMKVGDD
-524 IVHEGDYI
+524 IVNEGDYI

-539 EVMLGQV
+539 EVMLGKV
-546 TTKEA
+546 DTKDSE
-551 DMSEDFRKLMQW
+551 MSEDFKKLMQW
-563 ADEIRIKNKFEVHT
+563 ADDKRKEKKFEVHT
-577 NADTPNDAQIARKF
+577 NSDTPHDAEIARKF

-620 AEEVKQLREKLEEAK
+620 AEEVKQLKEKLEAAE
-635 KIGKADLV
+635 KIGDTKTI
-643 EELERLYKEPRKL
+643 EELEPIYREPRKL
-656 YDDALNSLFPM
+656 YDDALESILPM
-667 QMEDFVGIF
+667 QREDFIGIF
-676 TAMSGYPVTV
+676 TAMNGYPVTV

-696 IPHEDSQLQELANE
+696 IPHEDSQLEELSNE
-710 MNVPFE
+710 MNVSFD
-716 KLRAIRDSL
+716 KLKAIRDSL

-731 LGHRGCRLGITYPEI
+731 LGHRGCRLGISYPEI
-746 YDMQARAIIEAAVK
+746 YDMQAKAIIEAAVK

-776 VGTLKELKM
+776 VGTFKEFKI
-785 IKERIVK
+785 IKDRIVK
-792 IADEVF
+792 IAEEVF
-798 SKVGDKVAYKVGTMI
+798 EKDGSKVDYKVGTMI

-826 QEAEFFSFG
+826 AEAEFFSFG

-855 KDYVDKEI
+855 KDYVNKEI

-871 LDQEGIGELLRIG
+871 LDQEGIGELVRIG
-884 VTKGRATNKKLT
+884 VSKGKSANKKLI

-940 NASAKNKKANVKKEV
+940 KSKPAKKTAAKKSAVKKTASKKAADKKSAV
-955 KKAVKTVKKEVK
+955 KKAV
-967 KEIKKDAKK
+967 IKKAPAKKSAVKK
-976 AASTVKKASK
+976 AAVKKTSG
-986 DVKKATKEIKKVA
+986 KKK
-999 KAVKNTVKKEVKKA
+999 
-1013 VSKKTNSK
+1013 
-1021 K
+1021 

>member
-1 MATKKMV
+1 MALKKMV

-59 NKSYPKGLEKI
+59 KKSYPPGLEKL

-79 KAMGMEFGNADKP
+79 RAMNMEFGNEEKP

-118 ENVVNGIIKKTNNP
+118 EKVVNGMIKKTNNP

-151 GVDHDKFEEILDERK
+151 GVDHDKFEEILDNAK
-166 KAIAPKIGK
+166 HSIATRVGK
-175 AEKEVKDTDLDVEEL
+175 PAKEVKDTDLNVDDL
-190 KIVVEKYKAMYK
+190 KEVVDKYKEMYK
-202 QEMGEAFPDDPKVQ
+202 REMGEDFPEDPKIQ

-263 SATGVCFSRNPST
+263 SATGVCFSRNPAT

-303 ITLEGSKEWAKNNG
+303 ITLEGSLDWAKNNN
-317 ISEEDRKAKYPS
+317 ISEFERKGKYPS

-340 LVSYKNQLEKYYSDM
+340 LVKYKDQLLKYYKDV
-355 QDMEFTIQEG
+355 QDMEFTIQEK
-365 KLYMLQTRNGK
+365 KLYMLQTRSGK

-385 AVELAEAKIIS
+385 AVELAEEKIIS
-396 KEEALMRVNPA
+396 KEEAIMRVNPS

-412 LHPMFDPNAKKTAK
+412 LHPVFDPDAKKSATI
-426 VLAKGL
+426 LAKGL
-432 NASPGAAVGKAVFA
+432 NASPGAAVGKVVFA
-446 AERAEAMKE
+446 ADRAEKQKE
-455 AGESVILVRIET
+455 EGENVILVRIET

-512 DYNQKLMKVNDT
+512 DYSSKSMKVGNE
-524 IVHEGDYI
+524 IVKEGDYI

-546 TTKEA
+546 ATKEA
-551 DMSEDFRKLMQW
+551 EMSEDFKKLMKWADDTRKL
-563 ADEIRIKNKFEVHT
+563 EVHT
-577 NADTPNDAQIARKF
+577 NADTPHDAQIARSF

-620 AEEVKQLREKLEEAK
+620 AGDVKQLQAQISESERAGKNNLVSELKDAYREPK
-635 KIGKADLV
+635 
-643 EELERLYKEPRKL
+643 RLYDE
-656 YDDALNSLFPM
+656 ALDNLFPM
-667 QMEDFVGIF
+667 QMEDFIGIF
-676 TAMSGYPVTV
+676 KAMDGYPVTV

-696 IPHEDSQLQELANE
+696 IPHEDSQLEELSNDMGVA
-710 MNVPFE
+710 FE

-725 HEFNPM
+725 HEVNPM

-760 VKKNG
+760 VSKDG
-765 VDVHPEIMIPL
+765 VKVHPEIMIPL
-776 VGTLKELKM
+776 VGTLKELKI
-785 IKERIVK
+785 IKDRIIK
-792 IADEVF
+792 IAEEVF
-798 SKVGDKVAYKVGTMI
+798 EKEGVRVSYKVGTMI

-826 QEAEFFSFG
+826 TEAEFFSFG

-871 LDQEGIGELLRIG
+871 LDQEGIGELLRIA
-884 VTKGRATNKKLT
+884 VSKGRETNKKLII
-896 VGICGEHG
+896 GICGEHG
-904 GDPATVMFCY
+904 GDPATVMFCH

-925 YRVPIARLAAAQGII
+925 YRVPIARLAAAQGVIEQ
-940 NASAKNKKANVKKEV
+940 KKKAKQTAKKTVNKAVKKV
-955 KKAVKTVKKEVK
+955 SKNIKKAVKKAGKTLKAS
-967 KEIKKDAKK
+967 AKK
-976 AASTVKKASK
+976 SNAKKVLKKKSTNKKTASK
-986 DVKKATKEIKKVA
+986 KKVI
-999 KAVKNTVKKEVKKA
+999 
-1013 VSKKTNSK
+1013 SKRR
-1021 K
+1021 